1 MKVKNLHEIF
11 RYFFRI
17 LATFLSMIDQMN
29 FLKEENK
36 IKNTINQILLE
47 NQSYFSKQSE
57 KQEFIFP
64 KNSLAGKSYK

>member
-1 MKVKNLHEIF
+1 
-11 RYFFRI
+11 
-17 LATFLSMIDQMN
+17 MIDQMD

-36 IKNTINQILLE
+36 IKNIINQILLE

-64 KNSLAGKSYK
+64 KKSLAGKSYK